1 MFTWTFQFFDDKL
14 SKNPKLF
21 DIADGSVYLTGYL

>member
-1 MFTWTFQFFDDKL
+1 MFIWTLQVFDDEL

-21 DIADGSVYLTGYL
+21 DIADGSVYVTGYL

>member
-1 MFTWTFQFFDDKL
+1 MFIWTLQVFDDKL
-14 SKNPKLF
+14 PKNPKLF